1 MYLFY
6 SNCVLFSMINKIRRR
21 EGKWESGKKEGEG
34 ERARERGRERERERK
49 RKRKGVRGKVGGR
62 WDRLKT
68 KYASFFKLYCQNKFL
83 PALKLQSPKPIRPH
97 EKTTSYI

>member
-1 MYLFY
+1 M
-6 SNCVLFSMINKIRRR
+6 
-21 EGKWESGKKEGEG
+21 
-34 ERARERGRERERERK
+34 
-49 RKRKGVRGKVGGR
+49 GGR

-97 EKTTSYI
+97 EKTTSYISTEKKKEEELRTVDHLVQTDILICSSSSSGGWRR